1 MQKSQWEMARPNEAK
16 MYDVMDCGVD
26 YEQLA
31 KDLLGWMSDDEV
43 GDFARQN
50 GYFDELDEEEENE
63 DDEEEVA
70 DLYLRFD
77 QYETSNAYSKIKIE
91 RKIFYNYEFQIGDTF
106 TVKLVDEDFPE
117 LIYTCKA
124 TSVDDKYVYCDM
136 E

>member
-50 GYFDELDEEEENE
+50 GYFDELDEEEEEKDANWHIQF
-63 DDEEEVA
+63 DE
-70 DLYLRFD
+70 
-77 QYETSNAYSKIKIE
+77 YETSNNYSKIKIE
-91 RKIFYNYEFQIGDTF
+91 QIVFEDVKYQIGDTF
-106 TVKLVDEDFPE
+106 TVKLVDEEFPE
-117 LIYTCKA
+117 LIYTCKV

>member
-1 MQKSQWEMARPNEAK
+1 MSKSQWEMARPNEAK

-31 KDLLGWMSDDEV
+31 KDLLSWMSDDEV

-50 GYFDELDEEEENE
+50 GYFDELDEEEEEKDANWHIQF
-63 DDEEEVA
+63 DE
-70 DLYLRFD
+70 
-77 QYETSNAYSKIKIE
+77 YETSNNYSKIKIE
-91 RKIFYNYEFQIGDTF
+91 QIVFEDVKYKIGDTF
-106 TVKLVDEDFPE
+106 TVKLVDEEFPE
-117 LIYTCKA
+117 LIYTCKV

>member
-1 MQKSQWEMARPNEAK
+1 MSKSQWEMARPNEAK

-50 GYFDELDEEEENE
+50 GYFDELDEEE
-63 DDEEEVA
+63 DEEEEEKDA
-70 DLYLRFD
+70 NWHIQFD
-77 QYETSNAYSKIKIE
+77 EYETSNNYSKIKIE
-91 RKIFYNYEFQIGDTF
+91 QIVFEDVKYQIGDTF
-106 TVKLVDEDFPE
+106 TVKLVDEEFPE
-117 LIYTCKA
+117 LIYTCKV

>member
-1 MQKSQWEMARPNEAK
+1 MSKSQWEMARPNEAK

-50 GYFDELDEEEENE
+50 GYFDELDEEEEEKDANWHIQF
-63 DDEEEVA
+63 DE
-70 DLYLRFD
+70 
-77 QYETSNAYSKIKIE
+77 YETSNNYSKIKIE
-91 RKIFYNYEFQIGDTF
+91 QIVFEDVKYKIGDTF
-106 TVKLVDEDFPE
+106 TVKLVDEEFPE
-117 LIYTCKA
+117 LIYTCKV

>member
-1 MQKSQWEMARPNEAK
+1 MSKSQWEMARPNEAK

-50 GYFDELDEEEENE
+50 GYFDELDEEEEEKDANWHIQF
-63 DDEEEVA
+63 DE
-70 DLYLRFD
+70 
-77 QYETSNAYSKIKIE
+77 YETSNNYSKIKIE
-91 RKIFYNYEFQIGDTF
+91 QIVFEDVKYQIGDTF
-106 TVKLVDEDFPE
+106 TVKLVDEEFPE
-117 LIYTCKA
+117 LIYTCKV